1 MLGAHRISESI
12 QLTQFKDLGL
22 AEDLLRAVTA
32 EGYTIPTPIQARVIP
47 AMLAKE
53 DILGTAQTG
62 TGKTAAFVLPLLQQM
77 IDQPSSHNRKGCRAL
92 ILAPTRELAQQIADS
107 IRTYAKY
114 SRATVTVVV
123 GGVRPGPQ
131 IKAVAPGIDFIV
143 ATPGRL
149 LDHMSAGVIQLSG
162 TSNVVLDEA
171 DQMLDLGFVP
181 AIRKILAQ
189 VPGKR
194 QTVLLSATMPKQIR
208 KLAHDFLR
216 KPTEVAVAPVA
227 RPIEK
232 IDQSVMHVDAMAK
245 RRALVDILK
254 GADVERTIVFTR
266 TKRGADKV
274 TTHLEKNGISASA
287 IHGNKSQGI
296 RERTLA
302 GFRNGRIKVLVAT
315 DIAARGIDVD
325 DISHVVNYDLPH
337 VPESYVH
344 RIGRTARAG
353 KSGIAIAL
361 CDRTEQPLLRDIER
375 LVGYSLKTIPGPQ
388 SEKSKVRLPETRTTP
403 REAQKPNRR
412 RPAQSRRKQQQP
424 AANTQAASAAA
435 PVKAEVVEAAPVARK
450 KRNKRRGANVADA
463 QGTNAQGANVSAPV
477 ESDTAGLARVI
488 GKIGVSDTG
497 ENYLRR

>member
-1 MLGAHRISESI
+1 MMRGAWRTSESV
-12 QLTQFKDLGL
+12 QLTHFSDLGL

-32 EGYTIPTPIQARVIP
+32 EGYTTPTPIQTRVIP

-53 DILGTAQTG
+53 DVLGTAQTG

-107 IRTYAKY
+107 IRTYGKHA
-114 SRATVTVVV
+114 RTTVAVVV

-149 LDHMSAGVIQLSG
+149 LDHMSQGVIQLNG
-162 TSNVVLDEA
+162 TTNVVLDEA

-181 AIRKILAQ
+181 AIRKILAK
-189 VPGKR
+189 VPSKR

-216 KPTEVAVAPVA
+216 NPTEVAVAPVA

-232 IDQSVMHVDAMAK
+232 IDQSVMHVDATLK

-254 GADVERTIVFTR
+254 DSGVDRTIVFTR

-274 TTHLEKNGISASA
+274 TKHLEQNGITAAA

-302 GFRNGRIKVLVAT
+302 GFRNGRINVLVAT

-325 DISHVVNYDLPH
+325 DVSHVVNFDLPH

-353 KSGIAIAL
+353 KSGVAIAL

-375 LVGYSLKTIPGPQ
+375 LVGYALKTIPGPQ
-388 SEKSKVRLPETRTTP
+388 GATSKVRLPETRTQP
-403 REAQKPNRR
+403 RDAKKPNRR
-412 RPAQSRRKQQQP
+412 RPAQTRKKRQSP
-424 AANTQAASAAA
+424 DAANNQDAHIAAPAKSAAA
-435 PVKAEVVEAAPVARK
+435 DPAPAVRK
-450 KRNKRRGANVADA
+450 KRRKRPNNKARVAKID
-463 QGTNAQGANVSAPV
+463 TPV
-477 ESDTAGLARVI
+477 EADTAGLARVI
-488 GKIGVSDTG
+488 GKIGVNASG

>member
-1 MLGAHRISESI
+1 MMRGARRISESV

-32 EGYTIPTPIQARVIP
+32 EGYTTPTPIQTRVIP

-53 DILGTAQTG
+53 DVLGTAQTG

-77 IDQPSSHNRKGCRAL
+77 IDQPSGPNRKGCRAL

-107 IRTYAKY
+107 IRTYGKHA
-114 SRATVTVVV
+114 RATVAVVV

-149 LDHMSAGVIQLSG
+149 LDHMSQGVIQLNG
-162 TSNVVLDEA
+162 TTNVVLDEA

-181 AIRKILAQ
+181 AIRKILAK
-189 VPGKR
+189 VPAKR

-216 KPTEVAVAPVA
+216 KPTEVAVAPVS

-232 IDQSVMHVDAMAK
+232 IDQSVMHVDTMSK

-254 GADVERTIVFTR
+254 DAAVDRTIVFTR

-274 TTHLEKNGISASA
+274 TKHLEKNGITAAA
-287 IHGNKSQGI
+287 IHGNKSQGA

-302 GFRNGRIKVLVAT
+302 DFRNGRINVLVAT
-315 DIAARGIDVD
+315 DIAARGIDID
-325 DISHVVNYDLPH
+325 DVSHVVNYDLPH
-337 VPESYVH
+337 VRESYVH
-344 RIGRTARAG
+344 RIGRSARAG
-353 KSGIAIAL
+353 KCGVAIAL
-361 CDRTEQPLLRDIER
+361 CDRTEKPLLRDIER
-375 LVGYSLKTIPGPQ
+375 LVGYALNTVPAPEGTTF
-388 SEKSKVRLPETRTTP
+388 KVRLPETPPTP
-403 REAQKPNRR
+403 RKAQPRNAHKPNRR
-412 RPAQSRRKQQQP
+412 RPSQTRKNRQN
-424 AANTQAASAAA
+424 AETANTQDAGAANPAKTDAEKRA
-435 PVKAEVVEAAPVARK
+435 QPVAKKRRRRPNPKARVAKVEA
-450 KRNKRRGANVADA
+450 
-463 QGTNAQGANVSAPV
+463 SI
-477 ESDTAGLARVI
+477 ESDAAGLARVV
-488 GKIGVSDTG
+488 GKIGVTASG

>member
-1 MLGAHRISESI
+1 M

-22 AEDLLRAVTA
+22 ADDLLRAVSD
-32 EGYTIPTPIQARVIP
+32 EGYTIPTPIQTRVIP

-53 DILGTAQTG
+53 DVLGTAQTG

-77 IDQPSSHNRKGCRAL
+77 IAQPSSHNRKGCRAL
-92 ILAPTRELAQQIADS
+92 ILAPTRELAAQIADS
-107 IRTYAKY
+107 IRTYGRH
-114 SRATVTVVV
+114 SRASVVVVV

-131 IKAVAPGIDFIV
+131 IKAVAPGVDFIV

-162 TSNVVLDEA
+162 TTNVVLDEA

-181 AIRKILAQ
+181 AIRKILAR
-189 VPGKR
+189 VPNKR

-208 KLAHDFLR
+208 KLAQDFLR
-216 KPTEVAVAPVA
+216 NPTEVAVAPVA

-232 IDQSVMHVDAMAK
+232 IDQSVMHVDTMGK
-245 RRALVDILK
+245 RGVLVDILK
-254 GADVERTIVFTR
+254 GASVERTIVFTR

-287 IHGNKSQGI
+287 IHGNKSQRD

-302 GFRNGRIKVLVAT
+302 GFRNGRINVLVAT

-353 KSGIAIAL
+353 KSGVAIAF

-375 LVGYSLKTIPGPQ
+375 LVGYALKTIPGPK
-388 SEKSKVRLPETRTTP
+388 SERSNVRLPETRTTL
-403 REAQKPNRR
+403 RDAQKPNRR
-412 RPAQSRRKQQQP
+412 RPAQTRKTRQKAPALKTQEVRAATP
-424 AANTQAASAAA
+424 SKTDAADPAPAVRKKPHKRSEARAANVNTSA
-435 PVKAEVVEAAPVARK
+435 KA
-450 KRNKRRGANVADA
+450 
-463 QGTNAQGANVSAPV
+463 
-477 ESDTAGLARVI
+477 DTAGLARVV
-488 GKIGVSDTG
+488 GKIGINDSG
-497 ENYLRR
+497 EKYLRR

>member
-1 MLGAHRISESI
+1 
-12 QLTQFKDLGL
+12 
-22 AEDLLRAVTA
+22 
-32 EGYTIPTPIQARVIP
+32 
-47 AMLAKE
+47 MLAKE
-53 DILGTAQTG
+53 DVLGTAQTG
-62 TGKTAAFVLPLLQQM
+62 TGKTAAFVLPMLQQM

-92 ILAPTRELAQQIADS
+92 ILAPTRELAGQIADS
-107 IRTYAKY
+107 IRTYGRH
-114 SRATVTVVV
+114 SRASVVVVV

-131 IKAVAPGIDFIV
+131 IKAVTPGVDFIV

-162 TSNVVLDEA
+162 TTNVVLDEA

-181 AIRKILAQ
+181 AIRKILAR
-189 VPGKR
+189 VPNKR

-216 KPTEVAVAPVA
+216 NPTEVAVAPIA

-232 IDQSVMHVDAMAK
+232 IDQSVMHVETMGK

-254 GADVERTIVFTR
+254 GTSVKRTIVFTR

-274 TTHLEKNGISASA
+274 TTHLEKNRISASA
-287 IHGNKSQGI
+287 IHGNKSQNA
-296 RERTLA
+296 RERALA
-302 GFRNGRIKVLVAT
+302 GFRNGAINVLVAT

-325 DISHVVNYDLPH
+325 GISHVVNFDLPH

-353 KSGIAIAL
+353 KSGVAIAL

-375 LVGYSLKTIPGPQ
+375 LVGYKIKTIPGPQ
-388 SEKSKVRLPETRTTP
+388 SERSNVRLPETRTTS
-403 REAQKPNRR
+403 RDAQKPIGR
-412 RPAQSRRKQQQP
+412 RPTQTRKTRQK
-424 AANTQAASAAA
+424 A
-435 PVKAEVVEAAPVARK
+435 PVLKPQEVRAATPDNTDAADPAPMARK
-450 KRNKRRGANVADA
+450 KRRKRSKAKIQDQAAKVN
-463 QGTNAQGANVSAPV
+463 TSAK
-477 ESDTAGLARVI
+477 AGPAGFSRVV
-488 GKIGVSDTG
+488 GKIGVNDVG

>member
-1 MLGAHRISESI
+1 MMRGTWRTSESA

-22 AEDLLRAVTA
+22 AEDLLRALTA
-32 EGYTIPTPIQARVIP
+32 EGYTTPTPIQSRVIP

-53 DILGTAQTG
+53 DVLGTAQTG

-107 IRTYAKY
+107 IRTYGKHAGT
-114 SRATVTVVV
+114 TVAVVV

-149 LDHMSAGVIQLSG
+149 LDHMSQGVIQLNS
-162 TSNVVLDEA
+162 TTNVVLDEA

-181 AIRKILAQ
+181 AIRKILAK
-189 VPGKR
+189 VPSKR
-194 QTVLLSATMPKQIR
+194 QTILLSATMPKQIR

-216 KPTEVAVAPVA
+216 NPSEVAVAPVA

-232 IDQSVMHVDAMAK
+232 IDQSVMHVAATLK
-245 RRALVDILK
+245 RRALIGILK
-254 GADVERTIVFTR
+254 DSGVDRTIVFTR

-274 TTHLEKNGISASA
+274 TKDLEKNGISAAA

-302 GFRNGRIKVLVAT
+302 GFRNGRINVLVAT
-315 DIAARGIDVD
+315 DIAARGIDID
-325 DISHVVNYDLPH
+325 DVSHVVNYDLPH

-353 KSGIAIAL
+353 KSGVAIAL
-361 CDRTEQPLLRDIER
+361 CDRAERTLLRDIER
-375 LVGYSLKTIPGPQ
+375 LVGYALKTVPGPQ
-388 SEKSKVRLPETRTTP
+388 APTSKVHLPDAPTQSRDAEP
-403 REAQKPNRR
+403 RNAKKSNRR
-412 RPAQSRRKQQQP
+412 RPGRARKNRQDADTGNTQDAGAANPAKADTASRPPTAAKRRRKRP
-424 AANTQAASAAA
+424 NN
-435 PVKAEVVEAAPVARK
+435 KARVVRTDTPVEA
-450 KRNKRRGANVADA
+450 DA
-463 QGTNAQGANVSAPV
+463 
-477 ESDTAGLARVI
+477 AGLARVI
-488 GKIGVSDTG
+488 GKIGVNASG